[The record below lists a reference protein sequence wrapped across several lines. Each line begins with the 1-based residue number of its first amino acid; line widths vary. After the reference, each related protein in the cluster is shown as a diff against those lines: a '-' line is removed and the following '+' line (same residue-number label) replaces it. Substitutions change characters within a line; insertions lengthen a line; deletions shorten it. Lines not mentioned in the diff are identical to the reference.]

1 MYQMRSKAFRE
12 IVLTFASVSVLSL
25 LWVAIIMADGLKTPS
40 ETIDIIFSHL
50 EDFGIYFLIF
60 DIIVVGLM
68 YRWFR
73 MTRKPP
79 KSVWE

>member
-1 MYQMRSKAFRE
+1 MYKMRSKAFQE
-12 IVLTFASVSVLSL
+12 IVVTFAFITGLSI
-25 LWVAIIMADGLKTPS
+25 LWVSIIMADGLKNPS
-40 ETIDIIFSHL
+40 ETISIMFSHL
-50 EDFGIYFLIF
+50 QDFGAYFLIF
-60 DIIVVGLM
+60 DIIVVGLL

>member
-1 MYQMRSKAFRE
+1 MRGKAFRE
-12 IVLTFASVSVLSL
+12 IVVTFACITGSSVLWLS
-25 LWVAIIMADGLKTPS
+25 IIMADGLKNPS
-40 ETIDIIFSHL
+40 ETIEIMFSHL
-50 EDFGIYFLIF
+50 KDFGAYFLIF
-60 DIIVVGLM
+60 DILVVGLM